1 MKLEDLKLDQE
12 TMKNVE
18 KLIQSEGD
26 RVRTEY
32 SAKIKE
38 LEGKLP
44 KTQTEEEKA
53 LEARLKALE
62 DKEKELNNRERLSKV
77 ASELSNKGLN
87 GGLAKYLNIGED
99 TDLETYIN
107 EITEVI
113 GKQANT
119 YKAKGHKGTGT
130 EITKEQFQKMNYKE
144 RAKLYNENK
153 ELYDA
158 LSK

>member
-32 SAKIKE
+32 SSKIKE
-38 LEGKLP
+38 LEGRLP

-53 LEARLKALE
+53 LEQRLKALE
-62 DKEKELNNRERLSKV
+62 DKEKELNNRERLSK
-77 ASELSNKGLN
+77 LSDTLNSKGLN
-87 GGLAKYLNIGED
+87 GGLAKYLNVSED
-99 TDLETYIN
+99 ADLETYIG
-107 EITEVI
+107 EIVDVI

-130 EITKEQFQKMNYKE
+130 EITKEQFEKMNYTE
-144 RAKLYNENK
+144 RAKLYNENI
-153 ELYDA
+153 ELYNA

>member
-1 MKLEDLKLDQE
+1 MKLEDLKLE
-12 TMKNVE
+12 GEVLENVK
-18 KLIQSEGD
+18 KLIQAEGD
-26 RVRTEY
+26 RVRSEY

-38 LEGKLP
+38 LEGKVP
-44 KTQTEEEKA
+44 KQQTEEEKA
-53 LEARLKALE
+53 LETRLKALE

-77 ASELSNKGLN
+77 TETLSSKGLN
-87 GGLAKYLNIGED
+87 GRLAKYLNIGED
-99 TDLETYIN
+99 ADLETYIG
-107 EITEVI
+107 EIVDVI

-130 EITKEQFQKMNYKE
+130 EITKEQFNKMNYNE
-144 RAKLYNENK
+144 RAKLYNKNK